1 MTNEIKTVS
10 SATVNEINSDLV
22 NFKENKDNISKKG
35 NKEDFEQLLRQIKL
49 LMHEGK
55 LVANSGN
62 RELTQIESSENLEEL
77 LYVMNNRDETDSKK
91 ENSSS
96 QISGLL
102 PLADIDGISIEE
114 LSKQVL
120 LGAVDLGLNTQ
131 IITNNNLNIDE
142 AQIVEYARKMGLNQ
156 KAIELL
162 FKTSNKNGGFS
173 NTQLLASLKNIAAF
187 AEDTGQKKLRVP
199 LASLSAAKNNLATN
213 KISDLSEVKNKGDQR
228 NTPDDSVKLMRQ
240 KRSNV
245 KEKTTDRWTLTKT
258 NENYEV
264 NKKDESESE
273 RAREKLFGSF
283 GAKVAKQVHSNKY
296 ELDLETD
303 VRLMVKS
310 IKLPVNSQV
319 NMSVQAE
326 TLNNSSINS
335 NSSLENVSA
344 SHLTGDLGSQNQSG
358 NKESSSDNIDLKR
371 YEQYLKL
378 SEKLAENIAKRIIQ
392 QIKKGEWKINLS
404 LRPKT
409 LGNIE
414 IELTLKGKQLEASF
428 NVNQIL
434 TRELLQD
441 GFSKLKDSLE
451 KSGIDVANLDINH
464 KKQDG
469 KDGKPTNGKNY
480 EVIEQ
485 NNSRDTLLSEPKP
498 SSENFIISAHEL
510 NVLV

>member
-162 FKTSNKNGGFS
+162 FKTSNKNGGFT

-199 LASLSAAKNNLATN
+199 LASLSAAKNNLATD

-283 GAKVAKQVHSNKY
+283 
-296 ELDLETD
+296 
-303 VRLMVKS
+303 
-310 IKLPVNSQV
+310 
-319 NMSVQAE
+319 
-326 TLNNSSINS
+326 
-335 NSSLENVSA
+335 VS
-344 SHLTGDLGSQNQSG
+344 
-358 NKESSSDNIDLKR
+358 
-371 YEQYLKL
+371 
-378 SEKLAENIAKRIIQ
+378 
-392 QIKKGEWKINLS
+392 
-404 LRPKT
+404 
-409 LGNIE
+409 
-414 IELTLKGKQLEASF
+414 
-428 NVNQIL
+428 
-434 TRELLQD
+434 
-441 GFSKLKDSLE
+441 FS
-451 KSGIDVANLDINH
+451 
-464 KKQDG
+464 
-469 KDGKPTNGKNY
+469 
-480 EVIEQ
+480 
-485 NNSRDTLLSEPKP
+485 
-498 SSENFIISAHEL
+498 
-510 NVLV
+510 

>member
-1 MTNEIKTVS
+1 MK
-10 SATVNEINSDLV
+10 
-22 NFKENKDNISKKG
+22 
-35 NKEDFEQLLRQIKL
+35 
-49 LMHEGK
+49 
-55 LVANSGN
+55 
-62 RELTQIESSENLEEL
+62 
-77 LYVMNNRDETDSKK
+77 
-91 ENSSS
+91 
-96 QISGLL
+96 
-102 PLADIDGISIEE
+102 
-114 LSKQVL
+114 
-120 LGAVDLGLNTQ
+120 
-131 IITNNNLNIDE
+131 
-142 AQIVEYARKMGLNQ
+142 
-156 KAIELL
+156 
-162 FKTSNKNGGFS
+162 
-173 NTQLLASLKNIAAF
+173 
-187 AEDTGQKKLRVP
+187 
-199 LASLSAAKNNLATN
+199 
-213 KISDLSEVKNKGDQR
+213 
-228 NTPDDSVKLMRQ
+228 
-240 KRSNV
+240 
-245 KEKTTDRWTLTKT
+245 
-258 NENYEV
+258 
-264 NKKDESESE
+264 
-273 RAREKLFGSF
+273 
-283 GAKVAKQVHSNKY
+283 
-296 ELDLETD
+296 
-303 VRLMVKS
+303 
-310 IKLPVNSQV
+310 
-319 NMSVQAE
+319 
-326 TLNNSSINS
+326 S